1 MNNPELKSIVNK
13 VKAREF
19 SPVYLLHGDEAYYID
34 QVTNLLEKTVLTEEE
49 KSFNQTVIYGKEFN
63 AQQVIATA
71 KEFPMMSEY
80 KVLIIREAQEVRK
93 NELAKLESY
102 LKGIQPSTVLII
114 CYKYGK
120 LDKRSSFY
128 KELAKVATVL
138 ESKGLYENQVPA
150 WLTQQAKKMGHPIS
164 MKAASLLTEFL
175 GNDLSKID
183 NELKKLSVI
192 LSEGAEID
200 TDIIETNI
208 GVSKDFN
215 NFELQSALAS
225 KNSLK
230 AFEIINYFNANPK
243 SHPAILTIITL
254 YQFFE
259 KTMAFHFVKDKS
271 PANLGKVLK
280 VNPYFI
286 KEYELAARNYNTK
299 KLAKVMSHLKK
310 ADLNL
315 KGVGASEIGNDQVLK
330 ELIYKVLN

>member
-1 MNNPELKSIVNK
+1 MNNPELKSIISK
-13 VKAREF
+13 VKSREF
-19 SPVYLLHGDEAYYID
+19 SPIYLLHGEEAFFID
-34 QVTNLLEKTVLTEEE
+34 KVSDLLEESVLTEEE
-49 KSFNQTVIYGKEFN
+49 KSFNQTVIYGKEFD

-80 KVLIIREAQEVRK
+80 KLVIIKEAQEVRK
-93 NELAKLESY
+93 TELTKLESY
-102 LKGIQPSTVLII
+102 LKGIQPSTVLVI

-128 KELAKVATVL
+128 KELSKVASVL

-150 WLTQQAKKMGHPIS
+150 WLTQQAKKLGHPIS

-183 NELKKLSVI
+183 NELRKLSVI
-192 LSEGAEID
+192 LNEGAEID
-200 TDIIETNI
+200 TDIIERNI
-208 GVSKDFN
+208 GVSKDYN

-230 AFEIINYFNANPK
+230 SFEIINYFNANPK

-259 KTMAFHFVKDKS
+259 KTMAYHFVKDKS
-271 PANLGKVLK
+271 PAALGKVLK

-286 KEYELAARNYNTK
+286 KDYELAARNFSTK
-299 KLAKVMSHLKK
+299 KLAKVMTHLKE
-310 ADLNL
+310 ADLKL
-315 KGVGASEIGNDQVLK
+315 KGVGVSEIGHDQVLK